1 MYLTVVVFFII
12 FSIAYLCGLFDG
24 YKQFTNSL
32 SSILN
37 SDNNILLI
45 EHLTQFKTQSKN
57 YRAEPKGL
65 TTYNKKLI
73 GFREGEVAKFKYEF
87 PLLGKKNSQ
96 FSYALSPSEVSPYID
111 HFGVRQQFI
120 SKIDDSTVTINQSV
134 SEHELHQGLN
144 KGGWFFNSHADW
156 GLDYRN
162 IVKANYQFSHAIADH
177 IAKELMHQGKDSFLN
192 RVQVALNFVQYIP
205 YGRPNFDT
213 NDWYYHELAIP
224 AESFI
229 LGYSDCD
236 SKSVFLATILMHLIP
251 HENIILVDCLVRS
264 ANEKT
269 NGAHMMLAVS
279 GLDIIGEN
287 VLYKNKN
294 YILLETTAPCVMG
307 KSDWEDLEVKE
318 IISIE

>member
-24 YKQFTNSL
+24 YKRFINPVSSL
-32 SSILN
+32 LN
-37 SDNNILLI
+37 SENNILLI

-57 YRAEPKGL
+57 YRAEAEGL

-73 GFREGEVAKFKYEF
+73 GFREGEIAKFIYEF
-87 PLLGKKNSQ
+87 PLIGKKTSS
-96 FSYALSPSEVSPYID
+96 FSYTLSPNEVSPYID
-111 HFGVRQQFI
+111 HFGVRKQFI

-144 KGGWFFNSHADW
+144 KGGWFFKSYADW
-156 GLDYRN
+156 GLDYQN
-162 IVKANYQFSHAIADH
+162 IVKANYRFSHSIADH
-177 IAKELMHQGKDSFLN
+177 IVKELIQIKQDSYFN

-213 NDWYYHELAIP
+213 NEWYYHELAIP

-229 LGYSDCD
+229 IGYSDCD

-251 HENIILVDCLVRS
+251 HENIVLVDCLVRS
-264 ANEKT
+264 VNEKT

-287 VLYKNKN
+287 ILHKNKN

-307 KSDWEDLEVKE
+307 KSDWQELQIKE
-318 IISIE
+318 IISIH